1 MHIRG
6 ESRWIIWLV
15 LLDVCLG
22 FADSMAFTISLF
34 TVFFV
39 AVLEFTVTIPL
50 IDWHCQ
56 SFMIV
61 LGRVG
66 NYKKYSLDKDL
77 ILVGHCES
85 LMKWRPLQD
94 SNL

>member
-1 MHIRG
+1 MFV
-6 ESRWIIWLV
+6 LV
-15 LLDVCLG
+15 
-22 FADSMAFTISLF
+22 FADSMAF

-50 IDWHCQ
+50 IDWRYQ
-56 SFMIV
+56 AFMIV

-77 ILVGHCES
+77 ILVGRFES